1 MSVLTSVARLPGLT
15 DKLVSEVLKANP
27 NTVIVNQSGSPVDM
41 SAWVDQATTVVQAF
55 YGGNELGN
63 GLADVLFGK
72 VNPSGKLALTFPYV
86 YATVVYVMPLL
97 LTPPG

>member
-1 MSVLTSVARLPGLT
+1 M
-15 DKLVSEVLKANP
+15 SEVLKANP
-27 NTVIVNQSGSPVDM
+27 NAIIVNQSGSPVDM
-41 SAWVDQATTVVQAF
+41 SAWIDQATTVVQAF

-86 YATVVYVMPLL
+86 NAHFKGRDKDLMLL
-97 LTPPG
+97 